1 MSAGHTRDMW
11 TGTAE
16 FDLLLGDVHSLKQK
30 RSVVR
35 PLVAE
40 VHRRFAVSVAEVGQ
54 LDKHRRAVVGV
65 AVVAADQAHVVE
77 VLNSIESVVASRP
90 EVDLLSS
97 HRVIRH
103 TDDD

>member
-1 MSAGHTRDMW
+1 MF
-11 TGTAE
+11 TGTLVL
-16 FDLLLGDVHSLKQK
+16 DLLLGDVHSLKQK

-90 EVDLLSS
+90 EVDVLSS